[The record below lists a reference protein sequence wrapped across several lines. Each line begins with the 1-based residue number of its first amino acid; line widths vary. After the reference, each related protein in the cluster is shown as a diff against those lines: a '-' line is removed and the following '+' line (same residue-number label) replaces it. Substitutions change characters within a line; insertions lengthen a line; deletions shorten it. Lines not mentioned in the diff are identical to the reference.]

1 MYVVYTSVHD
11 VQAWDCDM
19 DFTLYIVVQTL
30 LSHAE
35 KESGE
40 TRIQFW
46 FSMMWCD
53 VRTLYYHF
61 SCQKFY

>member
-30 LSHAE
+30 YHTQKKSLVKHV
-35 KESGE
+35 
-40 TRIQFW
+40 
-46 FSMMWCD
+46 FSFGS
-53 VRTLYYHF
+53 V
-61 SCQKFY
+61 